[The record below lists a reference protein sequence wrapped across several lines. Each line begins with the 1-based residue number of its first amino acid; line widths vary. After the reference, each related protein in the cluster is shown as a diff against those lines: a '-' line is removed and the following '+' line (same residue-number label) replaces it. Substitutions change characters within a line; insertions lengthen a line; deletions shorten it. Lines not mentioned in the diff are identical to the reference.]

1 MNLVFN
7 YSRPSAIPLVGVCTH
22 SHRWNDITNVISD
35 DQQFKLIKDCGAR
48 IVRWGIQWADV
59 ETVAGKYDFTK
70 YLNLFNLL
78 KGAGIKSCILLGH
91 GNPLY
96 TPNWYTPPLT
106 TDAINAFANFA
117 VAAVKQFGC
126 ANAYYEITNEPNQP
140 NGWNSVVDPLAYG
153 ALLGPVVKAMKAYR
167 SEVAVISGG
176 LGVNDPNN
184 FIKAALSTFDKTLLY
199 GIGYHPYTNGD
210 GGLSNPLMRP
220 EGVLDR
226 FRACRQTVGAGCPVI
241 CNTEQGYYL
250 TTCAGD
256 TLDAKLKR
264 QGQFAARFVLN
275 ALYIGSPFS
284 IWYDLIDDGTDM
296 TEMEFG
302 LGLYDYNFNIKPA
315 GTAFKSMMELLNS
328 SSSISTY
335 KDGDLY
341 QVIFTTPAGPKAVL
355 WSSYGQIART
365 LTVDE
370 QKPPLII
377 DPNQIAL

>member
-1 MNLVFN
+1 MNPIFT
-7 YSRPSAIPLVGVCTH
+7 YPRPSAVPLVGVCTH
-22 SHRWNDITNVISD
+22 SHRWNDVTNVISD
-35 DQQFKLIKDCGAR
+35 DQQFRLIKDCGAR

-59 ETVAGKYDFTK
+59 ETVAGRYDFTK

-78 KGAGIKSCILLGH
+78 KGAGIKSVILLGH

-96 TPNWYTPPLT
+96 TPSWSSPPLT
-106 TDAINAFANFA
+106 PQAIAAFAAFA

-140 NGWNSVVDPLAYG
+140 NGWNATVDPVAYG
-153 ALLGPVVKAMKAYR
+153 ALLGPVVKAMKTYHP
-167 SEVAVISGG
+167 EVSVISGG

-184 FIKAALSTFDKTLLY
+184 FIKTALAAVDKTLLA
-199 GIGYHPYTNGD
+199 GVGYHPYTNGD
-210 GGLSNPLMRP
+210 GGLSDPAMRP

-226 FRACRQTVGAGCPVI
+226 FRACRQAVGAGCPPI

-250 TTCAGD
+250 TTCNGA
-256 TLDAKLKR
+256 TLADKLAR
-264 QGQFAARFVLN
+264 QAQFAARFVLN

-284 IWYDLIDDGTDM
+284 IWYDLIDDGLDM

-302 LGLYDYNFNIKPA
+302 LGLYDYNFDIKPA
-315 GTAFKSMMELLNS
+315 GVAFKSTVALLNNCLS
-328 SSSISTY
+328 ASTY

-341 QVIFTTPAGPKAVL
+341 QAVFNMPDVPKTVV
-355 WSSYGQIART
+355 WSSYGQVSYP

-370 QKPPLII
+370 KKLPTII
-377 DPNQIAL
+377 N